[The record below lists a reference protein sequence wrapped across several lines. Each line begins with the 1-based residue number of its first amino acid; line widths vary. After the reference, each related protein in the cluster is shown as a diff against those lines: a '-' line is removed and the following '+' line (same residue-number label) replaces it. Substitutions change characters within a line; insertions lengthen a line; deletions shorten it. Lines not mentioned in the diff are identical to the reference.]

1 MGRQITIPATMKEA
15 FASTTCQTIP
25 IGSPSSAC
33 LASIRI
39 VYPIN
44 SLARPGFAMFGIPN
58 ILTDRG
64 GNDWEMAIS
73 FPVKL
78 GRRLSE
84 LREKHG
90 LSQTQLADMAGIG
103 RAHLSQIEN
112 GAVAA
117 RIDTLYALTQAL
129 GLKLEELFKGF

>member
-1 MGRQITIPATMKEA
+1 
-15 FASTTCQTIP
+15 
-25 IGSPSSAC
+25 
-33 LASIRI
+33 
-39 VYPIN
+39 
-44 SLARPGFAMFGIPN
+44 
-58 ILTDRG
+58 
-64 GNDWEMAIS
+64 MAIT
-73 FPVKL
+73 FPIRL

-117 RIDTLYALTQAL
+117 RINTLYAIARAL
-129 GLKLEELFKGF
+129 DLRLEELLKGF